1 VFARTPY
8 DPSPP
13 PRALPGLSAFDP
25 GRRGVKVLAIVAGA
39 AALVVVFLAWRS
51 GPRQEPVP
59 VVSAS
64 AVVASPAPT
73 ELVVAVSGKVVRP
86 GLVRLPPGSR
96 VADAIAA
103 AGGALPDVDLSG
115 LNLAR
120 KLNDGELIAVGVPA
134 AATGAGPAG
143 PAKINLNT
151 AVLAELDTLPGVGP
165 VLAQR
170 IIDHRT
176 KRGPFRTV
184 EDLRQVDGI
193 GEETFTRL
201 KDLVVV

>member
-1 VFARTPY
+1 MLARTPY
-8 DPSPP
+8 DPTPQ

-25 GRRGVKVLAIVAGA
+25 GRRGVKVLAVVGGVAA
-39 AALVVVFLAWRS
+39 VVVFFIAWHS
-51 GPRQEPVP
+51 GPRQDPVP

-64 AVVASPAPT
+64 TLISSPDPA
-73 ELVVAVSGKVVRP
+73 ELVVAVSGQVVRP

-96 VADAIAA
+96 VADAIQA
-103 AGGALPDVDLSG
+103 AGGPLPGVDLSTV
-115 LNLAR
+115 NLAR

-134 AATGAGPAG
+134 AGDPAS
-143 PAKINLNT
+143 PAKVNLNT
-151 AVLAELDTLPGVGP
+151 AALAELDTLPGVGP

-176 KRGPFRTV
+176 RRGPFRSV
-184 EDLRQVDGI
+184 DDLRQVDGI
-193 GEETFTRL
+193 GAETFARL